1 MANELRLLAVHVEEP
16 NPGTYEWVIT
26 EQRSGDQLIEIDRAT
41 GGRNRYKE
49 AMADGLA
56 ALEQMI
62 DDLDEGPRW
71 TRGRSDAPQKE
82 GLIAT
87 AHSDAEETAKR
98 PQSKPEKV
106 GYFGFGPVR

>member
-16 NPGTYEWVIT
+16 SPGTYEWVIT
-26 EQRSGDQLIEIDRAT
+26 EQCSRNQWVEIDRAT
-41 GGRNRYKE
+41 GGRHRYKE

-71 TRGRSDAPQKE
+71 TRGRSDALQKE
-82 GLIAT
+82 ELIST

-98 PQSKPEKV
+98 LQANPKKV
-106 GYFGFGPVR
+106 GYFGFGPIR